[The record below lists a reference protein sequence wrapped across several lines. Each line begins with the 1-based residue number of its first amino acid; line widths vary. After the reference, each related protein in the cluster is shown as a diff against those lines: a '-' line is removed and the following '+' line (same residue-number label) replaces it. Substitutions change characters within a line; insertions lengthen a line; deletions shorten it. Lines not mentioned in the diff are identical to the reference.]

1 MKDLPIE
8 VKEKYIDLQ
17 DSFDAVA
24 QPRSDY
30 QLEHFVVK
38 DHETQE
44 RQFLQV
50 VIELQAKSS
59 VLRRA
64 VVNRRKLMKR
74 IKAEQDADEKELLL
88 IDLEDLDFGMKGA
101 VREFNTLYGLYAQLP
116 RFTAEDIQK
125 AEADYWRIR
134 LTRQAAIDV
143 EATGRIGTGNLNALR
158 QADLF
163 PTDEKSKQIASA
175 LLQLQKK

>member
-8 VKEKYIDLQ
+8 VKEKYIELL

-24 QPRSDY
+24 QSRSDY

-38 DHETQE
+38 DHETLE

-50 VIELQAKSS
+50 VIELQVKSS
-59 VLRRA
+59 TLRRA
-64 VVNRRKLMKR
+64 VINRRKLVKR
-74 IKAEQDADEKELLL
+74 IQDEQDPDEKELLL

-101 VREFNTLYGLYAQLP
+101 VREFNTLYGIYYNLP
-116 RFTAEDIQK
+116 KFTADDIQK
-125 AEADYWRIR
+125 AEADYWKLR

-143 EATGRIGTGNLNALR
+143 ESTGRVGTGNLNALR

-163 PTDEKSKQIASA
+163 PTGEKAREIATA
-175 LLQLQKK
+175 LLQIRKK